1 MKNIENEQINEE
13 QISEDE
19 IQDDVEW
26 VTDNTTST
34 EYINTFCYALT
45 TMESYNVMTKEDRE
59 VIDNIKAKS
68 LRIVEKF
75 INETY
80 AELFDD

>member
-1 MKNIENEQINEE
+1 MAEELDDQIKEE
-13 QISEDE
+13 EE
-19 IQDDVEW
+19 IEW
-26 VTDNTTST
+26 VVDETTAS

-75 INETY
+75 VNETY
-80 AELFDD
+80 FELFDD

>member
-1 MKNIENEQINEE
+1 MAEEIEEVN
-13 QISEDE
+13 SEDE
-19 IQDDVEW
+19 IQDDIEW
-26 VTDNTTST
+26 VSDNTTST

-68 LRIVEKF
+68 LRIIEKF
-75 INETY
+75 VNETY
-80 AELFDD
+80 FELFDD

>member
-1 MKNIENEQINEE
+1 MAEELEDQIKEE
-13 QISEDE
+13 EE
-19 IQDDVEW
+19 IEW
-26 VTDNTTST
+26 VVDETSAS

-75 INETY
+75 VNETY
-80 AELFDD
+80 FELFDD

>member
-1 MKNIENEQINEE
+1 MAEELEDQIKEE
-13 QISEDE
+13 EE
-19 IQDDVEW
+19 IEW
-26 VTDNTTST
+26 VVDETSAS

-75 INETY
+75 VNETY
-80 AELFDD
+80 NELFDD

>member
-1 MKNIENEQINEE
+1 MAEELEDQIKEE
-13 QISEDE
+13 EE
-19 IQDDVEW
+19 IEW
-26 VTDNTTST
+26 VVDETTAS
-34 EYINTFCYALT
+34 EYINTFCYALA
-45 TMESYNVMTKEDRE
+45 TMEQLNVMTKDDRE

-75 INETY
+75 VNETY

>member
-1 MKNIENEQINEE
+1 MADEIIEDKAEE
-13 QISEDE
+13 QEE
-19 IQDDVEW
+19 VEW
-26 VTDNTTST
+26 VMDNTTAS

-68 LRIVEKF
+68 LRIIEKF
-75 INETY
+75 VNETY
-80 AELFDD
+80 YELFDD

>member
-1 MKNIENEQINEE
+1 MAEELEDQINEE
-13 QISEDE
+13 EE
-19 IQDDVEW
+19 IQW
-26 VTDNTTST
+26 VVDETTAS
-34 EYINTFCYALT
+34 EYINTFCYALA
-45 TMESYNVMTKEDRE
+45 TMEQLNVMTKDDRE

-75 INETY
+75 VNETY

>member
-1 MKNIENEQINEE
+1 MAEEIEDKAEE
-13 QISEDE
+13 QEE
-19 IQDDVEW
+19 VEW
-26 VTDNTTST
+26 VMDNTTST

-68 LRIVEKF
+68 LRIIEKF
-75 INETY
+75 VNETY
-80 AELFDD
+80 YELFDD

>member
-1 MKNIENEQINEE
+1 MADEIIEDKAEE
-13 QISEDE
+13 QEE
-19 IQDDVEW
+19 IEW
-26 VTDNTTST
+26 VVDETSAS

-68 LRIVEKF
+68 LRIIEKF
-75 INETY
+75 VNETY
-80 AELFDD
+80 EELFDD

>member
-1 MKNIENEQINEE
+1 MAEELEDQIKEE
-13 QISEDE
+13 EE
-19 IQDDVEW
+19 IEW
-26 VTDNTTST
+26 VVDETTAS

-75 INETY
+75 VNETY
-80 AELFDD
+80 NELFDD

>member
-1 MKNIENEQINEE
+1 MAEEIEDKVEE
-13 QISEDE
+13 QEE
-19 IQDDVEW
+19 VEW
-26 VTDNTTST
+26 VMDNTTST

-68 LRIVEKF
+68 LRIIEKF
-75 INETY
+75 VNETY
-80 AELFDD
+80 FELFDE

>member
-1 MKNIENEQINEE
+1 
-13 QISEDE
+13 
-19 IQDDVEW
+19 
-26 VTDNTTST
+26 
-34 EYINTFCYALT
+34 
-45 TMESYNVMTKEDRE
+45 MESYNVMTKEDRE

-75 INETY
+75 VNETY

>member
-1 MKNIENEQINEE
+1 MADEIIEDKAEE
-13 QISEDE
+13 QEE
-19 IQDDVEW
+19 IEW
-26 VTDNTTST
+26 VVDETSAS

-68 LRIVEKF
+68 LRIIEKF
-75 INETY
+75 VNETY
-80 AELFDD
+80 FELFDD

>member
-1 MKNIENEQINEE
+1 MAEEIIEDKAEDQEE
-13 QISEDE
+13 I
-19 IQDDVEW
+19 EW
-26 VTDNTTST
+26 VMDNTTAS

-59 VIDNIKAKS
+59 VIDNVKAKS
-68 LRIVEKF
+68 LRIIEKF
-75 INETY
+75 VNETY

>member
-1 MKNIENEQINEE
+1 MAEELEE
-13 QISEDE
+13 QIKEEEE
-19 IQDDVEW
+19 IEW
-26 VTDNTTST
+26 VVDETTAS
-34 EYINTFCYALT
+34 EYINTFCYALA

-75 INETY
+75 VNETY

>member
-1 MKNIENEQINEE
+1 MAEEIIEDKAEE
-13 QISEDE
+13 QEE
-19 IQDDVEW
+19 IEW
-26 VTDNTTST
+26 VVDETSAS

-68 LRIVEKF
+68 LRIIEKF
-75 INETY
+75 VNETY
-80 AELFDD
+80 FELFDD

>member
-1 MKNIENEQINEE
+1 MAEELEDQIKEE
-13 QISEDE
+13 EE
-19 IQDDVEW
+19 IEW
-26 VTDNTTST
+26 VVDETTAS
-34 EYINTFCYALT
+34 EYINTFCYALA
-45 TMESYNVMTKEDRE
+45 TMESYNVMTKDDRE

-75 INETY
+75 VNETY

>member
-1 MKNIENEQINEE
+1 MAEELDDQIKEE
-13 QISEDE
+13 EE
-19 IQDDVEW
+19 IEW
-26 VTDNTTST
+26 VVDETSAS

-75 INETY
+75 VNETY
-80 AELFDD
+80 NELFDD

>member
-1 MKNIENEQINEE
+1 MAEEIIEDKAEE
-13 QISEDE
+13 QEE
-19 IQDDVEW
+19 IEW
-26 VTDNTTST
+26 VVDETSAS

-59 VIDNIKAKS
+59 VIDNVKAKS
-68 LRIVEKF
+68 LRIIEKF
-75 INETY
+75 VNETY

>member
-1 MKNIENEQINEE
+1 MADEIIDDKAEE
-13 QISEDE
+13 QEE
-19 IQDDVEW
+19 IEW
-26 VTDNTTST
+26 VVDETSAS

-68 LRIVEKF
+68 LRIIEKF
-75 INETY
+75 VNETY
-80 AELFDD
+80 YELFDD

>member
-1 MKNIENEQINEE
+1 MAEEIIEDKAEDQEE
-13 QISEDE
+13 I
-19 IQDDVEW
+19 EW
-26 VTDNTTST
+26 VVDETSAS

-68 LRIVEKF
+68 LRIIEKF
-75 INETY
+75 VNETY
-80 AELFDD
+80 YELFDD

>member
-1 MKNIENEQINEE
+1 MAEELEEQINEE
-13 QISEDE
+13 EE
-19 IQDDVEW
+19 IQW
-26 VTDNTTST
+26 VVDETTAS
-34 EYINTFCYALT
+34 EYINTFCYALA

-75 INETY
+75 VNETY
-80 AELFDD
+80 FELFDD

>member
-1 MKNIENEQINEE
+1 MAEEIEDKAEE
-13 QISEDE
+13 QEE
-19 IQDDVEW
+19 VEW
-26 VTDNTTST
+26 VMDNTTAS

-68 LRIVEKF
+68 LRIIEKF
-75 INETY
+75 VNETY
-80 AELFDD
+80 YELFDD

>member
-1 MKNIENEQINEE
+1 MAEELEE
-13 QISEDE
+13 QIKEEEE
-19 IQDDVEW
+19 IEW
-26 VTDNTTST
+26 VVDETSAS

-75 INETY
+75 VNETY

>member
-1 MKNIENEQINEE
+1 MAEE
-13 QISEDE
+13 IIDDKAEDQEE
-19 IQDDVEW
+19 IEW
-26 VTDNTTST
+26 VVDETSAS

-59 VIDNIKAKS
+59 VIDNVKAKS
-68 LRIVEKF
+68 LRIIEKF
-75 INETY
+75 VNETY

>member
-1 MKNIENEQINEE
+1 MAEELEDQINEE
-13 QISEDE
+13 EEVQWVVDE
-19 IQDDVEW
+19 
-26 VTDNTTST
+26 TTAS

-75 INETY
+75 VNETY
-80 AELFDD
+80 FELFDD

>member
-1 MKNIENEQINEE
+1 MADEIIEDKAEE
-13 QISEDE
+13 QEE
-19 IQDDVEW
+19 IEW
-26 VTDNTTST
+26 VVDETSAS

-68 LRIVEKF
+68 LLIIEKF
-75 INETY
+75 VNETY
-80 AELFDD
+80 FELFDD

>member
-1 MKNIENEQINEE
+1 MAEEIEE
-13 QISEDE
+13 ISNEDE
-19 IQDDVEW
+19 IQDDIEW
-26 VTDNTTST
+26 VSDNTTST

-68 LRIVEKF
+68 LRIIEKF
-75 INETY
+75 VNETY
-80 AELFDD
+80 FELFDD